1 MGSFRVSKLHH
12 LTPSVLAL
20 VNSSKHEGS
29 LANFRACQH
38 PSIIGV
44 KQPLFG
50 SGEHNHPGKLQHP
63 LLEHINTLEKEGV
76 SASVQVLKKP
86 NYFRGLA
93 KS

>member
-1 MGSFRVSKLHH
+1 MVFKASKIHL

-20 VNSSKHEGS
+20 DKSLKHEGS
-29 LANFRACQH
+29 LVNFRACQH

-63 LLEHINTLEKEGV
+63 LFEHINTLEKEGV